1 MTFIFNHRIFYVC
14 RYLLCIAYEAT
25 SSEIT
30 QYLNKDNFRNSLSKT
45 VTDLYFGTEIDYDL
59 TKCTEEPVDLGNG
72 YKLYNYTNG
81 SSGTVEAYVI
91 CEDGKKNFS

>member
-1 MTFIFNHRIFYVC
+1 MLDELEYIDPQNRGVNEFLI
-14 RYLLCIAYEAT
+14 YLIYN
-25 SSEIT
+25 
-30 QYLNKDNFRNSLSKT
+30 NKNYKEND
-45 VTDLYFGTEIDYDL
+45 DLYFGTEIDYDL